1 MFSGILFK
9 VKSEIFMFQVGRTL
23 IWLFARVFYINSW
36 QGSSFIQPSLIR
48 KITYTKDRAH
58 KQLCTAVANQKYIFF
73 FFQFVMMMM
82 VQMNWFSFCCYP
94 LHSLLHI

>member
-58 KQLCTAVANQKYIFF
+58 KQLCTAVANQKYIYIVFF
-73 FFQFVMMMM
+73 
-82 VQMNWFSFCCYP
+82 N
-94 LHSLLHI
+94 L